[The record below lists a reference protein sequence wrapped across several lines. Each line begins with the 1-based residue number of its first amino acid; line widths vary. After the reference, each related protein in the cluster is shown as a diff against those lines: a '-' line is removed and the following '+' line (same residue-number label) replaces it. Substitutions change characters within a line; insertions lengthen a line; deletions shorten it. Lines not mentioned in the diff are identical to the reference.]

1 MKGWKK
7 TKKQYRHL
15 LSKALCFC
23 SNYWGEACN
32 LFIWNNFIETK
43 SIRFSK
49 TVKFNWT
56 VCGAFQLIL
65 KCTTKLFVS
74 TAVYIC
80 CAFVCVSIQSSLC
93 LGCVFQLQQPDCS
106 SPVFM
111 KGLFRFNDAFFCILC
126 EKRAAVTQ
134 RLGVC
139 SVAWVWLWDS
149 LRCSCIQE
157 AGGRHARVEYTQHAA
172 LRWFLLF

>member
-1 MKGWKK
+1 MFLFKLLGRSMQFIYLEQFYWKK
-7 TKKQYRHL
+7 NL
-15 LSKALCFC
+15 LDFPRRSNSTEQFVVHFSSFWNAPQSFLWAPLCI
-23 SNYWGEACN
+23 YVVR
-32 LFIWNNFIETK
+32 L
-43 SIRFSK
+43 R
-49 TVKFNWT
+49 
-56 VCGAFQLIL
+56 VC
-65 KCTTKLFVS
+65 
-74 TAVYIC
+74 
-80 CAFVCVSIQSSLC
+80 VCVSIQSSLC

-111 KGLFRFNDAFFCILC
+111 KGLFHFNDAFFCILC